1 MLEIKFTIDVSDKVV
16 TTVTELA
23 QILRTADDRVLPNIL
38 SAKIET
44 PKAETPKAETPKA
57 ETPKAETPK
66 AETPKAET
74 PKAETPKGDLTIEEV
89 RALLRMKVN
98 NDENRVKCKDKL
110 ESFGAAN
117 VTTLD
122 KKYYPDFYSFMKQLP

>member
-74 PKAETPKGDLTIEEV
+74 PKGDLTIEEV

-98 NDENRVKCKDKL
+98 NDENRVKCKEKL

-117 VTTLD
+117 VTALD